1 MSAKMS
7 AEEVAAVMAK
17 PYARQLVESQ
27 IPARIAY
34 TALDGSPRVVPVGYE
49 WDGTRIRFASV
60 MGSAKNA
67 ALQANPQV
75 AITIDTEGYPP
86 KVLLLRGTA
95 QVEIVDGVPDVY
107 VRAST
112 RRLPED
118 QWQSWEEGVR
128 ALFDQMAVITI
139 TPTWAR
145 LIDFESTLPEA
156 VESLIGAHGGS
167 LV

>member
-1 MSAKMS
+1 MSAQMS
-7 AEEVAAVMAK
+7 AEDIADVMAK

-34 TALDGSPRVVPVGYE
+34 TGLDGDPRVVPVGYD
-49 WDGTRIRFASV
+49 WDGTHIRFASV
-60 MGSAKNA
+60 MGSAKND
-67 ALQANPQV
+67 ALRSNPQV

-95 QVEIVDGVPDVY
+95 QVEIVDGVPDLY

-112 RRLPED
+112 RRLPAD
-118 QWQSWEEGVR
+118 QRQSWEEGVR

-139 TPTWAR
+139 TPTWVR
-145 LIDFESTLPEA
+145 LIDFESTLPKA
-156 VESLIGAHGGS
+156 VEDLVGS
-167 LV
+167 RR

>member
-7 AEEVAAVMAK
+7 AEEIADVMAK
-17 PYARQLVESQ
+17 PYARQLLESQ

-34 TALDGSPRVVPVGYE
+34 TGLDGCPRVVPVGYD
-49 WDGTRIRFASV
+49 WDGTHIRFASV
-60 MGSAKNA
+60 MGSAKND
-67 ALQANPQV
+67 ALRSNPDV

-86 KVLLLRGTA
+86 KVLLIRGTA

-118 QWQSWEEGVR
+118 QRQQWEEGVR

-145 LIDFESTLPEA
+145 LIDFESTLPKALEDIIEA
-156 VESLIGAHGGS
+156 RGGS
-167 LV
+167 AA

>member
-1 MSAKMS
+1 MSAKMG
-7 AEEVAAVMAK
+7 AEEIAEVMAK
-17 PYARQLVESQ
+17 PYARQLLESQ

-34 TALDGSPRVVPVGYE
+34 VGLDGCPRVVPVGYD
-49 WDGTRIRFASV
+49 WDGARITFASV
-60 MGSAKNA
+60 MGSAKND
-67 ALQANPQV
+67 ALRSNPQV

-118 QWQSWEEGVR
+118 QRQPWEEGVR

-139 TPTWAR
+139 TPTWVR
-145 LIDFESTLPEA
+145 LIDFESTLPNA
-156 VESLIGAHGGS
+156 VEDIIAARGGS
-167 LV
+167 AA

>member
-7 AEEVAAVMAK
+7 AEEIADVMAK
-17 PYARQLVESQ
+17 PYARQLLESQ

-34 TALDGSPRVVPVGYE
+34 TGLDGSPRVVPVGYD
-49 WDGTRIRFASV
+49 WDGTHIRFASV
-60 MGSAKNA
+60 MGSAKND
-67 ALQANPQV
+67 ALRSNPDI

-95 QVEIVDGVPDVY
+95 QVEIVEGVPDVY

-118 QWQSWEEGVR
+118 QRQPWEEGVR
-128 ALFDQMAVITI
+128 ALFDRMAVITI
-139 TPTWAR
+139 TPTWVR
-145 LIDFESTLPEA
+145 LIDFESTLPKA
-156 VESLIGAHGGS
+156 VEDIIGARGGS
-167 LV
+167 AA